1 MTYSPADHQEIILM
15 NAYPFFFFFS
25 FLFFSLLEEGYNHS
39 TAFFLRG
46 KCRGPV
52 PFLGVQI
59 LCTALSMGA
68 EKAGH
73 IVRKF

>member
-25 FLFFSLLEEGYNHS
+25 LLEERYNHS

-59 LCTALSMGA
+59 FCTALSMGA